1 MRIAVII
8 IRLVVGLMFIF
19 SGLIKLYPIET
30 FELTFV
36 DLGLVSW
43 SGSPFVARFLIS
55 IEILVGVLLLFGVW
69 RQKVIRVA
77 LGLMLLFSVYLTY
90 LLLDK
95 GNDVNCGCFGQG
107 IPMTPIESLFK
118 NALFATLC
126 IVLVFFDKVKEN
138 LKWQIWVGLVAI
150 LLSIVTPFILNPVRL
165 SNNFHGS
172 EEPFEL
178 DITGIPKHFID
189 GDSLA
194 LNDGE
199 VIVAFLSVTC
209 KHCKTAAYM
218 LEIAKRK
225 YNLPR
230 VVAVFIGDEEKLP
243 KFWLESNSDFP
254 YVFFAN
260 KRIYKITNGKFPTIM
275 HMKDGLVMN
284 HWTGSTFTYA
294 EVEKLSLQ

>member
-1 MRIAVII
+1 M
-8 IRLVVGLMFIF
+8 
-19 SGLIKLYPIET
+19 
-30 FELTFV
+30 
-36 DLGLVSW
+36 
-43 SGSPFVARFLIS
+43 
-55 IEILVGVLLLFGVW
+55 
-69 RQKVIRVA
+69 
-77 LGLMLLFSVYLTY
+77 
-90 LLLDK
+90 
-95 GNDVNCGCFGQG
+95 
-107 IPMTPIESLFK
+107 
-118 NALFATLC
+118 
-126 IVLVFFDKVKEN
+126 
-138 LKWQIWVGLVAI
+138 GLVAI

-225 YNLPR
+225 YNLPS

-243 KFWLESNSDFP
+243 KFWSESNSDFP

-260 KRIYKITNGKFPTIM
+260 KRIYKITSGKFPTIM